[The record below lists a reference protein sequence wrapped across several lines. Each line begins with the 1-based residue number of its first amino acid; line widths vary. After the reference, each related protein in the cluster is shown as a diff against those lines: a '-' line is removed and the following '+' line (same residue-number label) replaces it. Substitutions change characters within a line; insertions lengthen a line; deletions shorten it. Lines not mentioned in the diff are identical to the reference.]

1 MDLPL
6 RTRLLGAFV
15 GVVVLSG
22 ALAILA
28 GSFLINRMVI
38 GEAERRVVLALK
50 TAHAMW
56 ERRLDEALKTCLVMA
71 EGDIAEKLSAH
82 RAVDPRAL
90 DELRVKCGYDF
101 LHILDGRGIVLAT
114 AYGDNKGAHA
124 SNSPIIARVLLEHRP
139 AAGLSLL
146 PLKDLTTKN
155 ETLTERTRIRGHLG
169 GASLN
174 T

>member
-6 RTRLLGAFV
+6 RTRFLGALV

-22 ALAILA
+22 ALTILA
-28 GSFLINRMVI
+28 GSFLIKRMVI

-56 ERRLDEALKTCLVMA
+56 ERRLDEALKTCMVMA
-71 EGDIAEKLSAH
+71 DGDIAKKLSSNQ
-82 RAVDPRAL
+82 AL
-90 DELRVKCGYDF
+90 DPVVLNDLRVKCEYDF
-101 LHILDGRGIVLAT
+101 LHVLDGRGIVLAT
-114 AYGDNKGAHA
+114 AYGDNKGAQA
-124 SNSPIIARVLLEHRP
+124 SSSPIIARVLLEHRP

-169 GASLN
+169 GRP
-174 T
+174 

>member
-22 ALAILA
+22 ALTILA

-90 DELRVKCGYDF
+90 DVG
-101 LHILDGRGIVLAT
+101 ILI
-114 AYGDNKGAHA
+114 N
-124 SNSPIIARVLLEHRP
+124 
-139 AAGLSLL
+139 
-146 PLKDLTTKN
+146 
-155 ETLTERTRIRGHLG
+155 
-169 GASLN
+169 
-174 T
+174 